1 MNAGATH
8 TRAAALL
15 RRGGRGS
22 VSVELALVSA
32 FFLVP
37 LILVA
42 GDGLSVLAAR
52 SQTYVALRTLY
63 YLAWSQPQPQPA
75 AAIQTGYIDT
85 LLAAYDNGTV
95 WSIARAP
102 DAPPALSYGCLQ
114 SDGSTIS
121 ATAQTAADGSTTETC
136 SAGTLETDVS
146 YTLRTAVTLPFPLP
160 FVASPVIMEIGG
172 TVRDQ

>member
-1 MNAGATH
+1 MNAGAM
-8 TRAAALL
+8 RARCAALL
-15 RRGGRGS
+15 RRGGRAS

-63 YLAWSQPQPQPA
+63 YLAWSTPSA
-75 AAIQTGYIDT
+75 ATQTDYIDT

>member
-1 MNAGATH
+1 MSAGAL
-8 TRAAALL
+8 RARGAALL
-15 RRGGRGS
+15 GRGGRAS

-63 YLAWSQPQPQPA
+63 YLAWSQPSA
-75 AAIQTGYIDT
+75 ATDTGDIDT
-85 LLAAYDNGTV
+85 LLHVYDSGTI

-102 DAPPALSYGCLQ
+102 DAAPTLSYRCLQ
-114 SDGSTIS
+114 SDASTTA
-121 ATAQTAADGSTTETC
+121 ATAKTTLGTTTETC

-160 FVASPVIMEIGG
+160 FVTSPVIMEIGG